1 MRRFLLVTYYFPPS
15 GGPGVQRSLKLAKYL
30 PACGWEPAVITVD
43 PDHAAYPGTDASL
56 EAEVPAEIEVV
67 RTGSWD
73 PYAAY
78 ARLMGKRRE
87 DAVGVSFV
95 GTTPANPKERLA
107 RWVRAN
113 CFVPDARMGWVPFAR
128 RAAIRLARA
137 GRFDAVVTSGPP
149 HSTHFVGRSVRRHC
163 GIPWVADL
171 RDPWT
176 GIHHYDQFPA
186 TALARALD
194 RRMEERV
201 LREADRVVVVS
212 PTMATQF
219 AVSVP
224 RTYDVIT
231 NGFDPDDFR
240 AAALPPAGDRFVIRH
255 IGNLSRTQIPGTLWL
270 ALRDLESEV
279 GKLVRVELI
288 GNVDGTAMEAA
299 ARYGVQEQVKVL
311 PYVDHGEAVR
321 LMRTSHALLL
331 VINDVPQ
338 AASIVTGKIFEY
350 VASGRPVV
358 GIVLEHGDAASILRT
373 ARAGR
378 MSAHD
383 DVAAVAAQV
392 RGLVSDWRDGRA
404 LRGAPA
410 EVAAAFGRD
419 RQAAQ
424 LARLLE
430 GLPNAGRD

>member
-1 MRRFLLVTYYFPPS
+1 MIRAGF
-15 GGPGVQRSLKLAKYL
+15 AK
-30 PACGWEPAVITVD
+30 D
-43 PDHAAYPGTDASL
+43 D
-56 EAEVPAEIEVV
+56 
-67 RTGSWD
+67 
-73 PYAAY
+73 
-78 ARLMGKRRE
+78 
-87 DAVGVSFV
+87 
-95 GTTPANPKERLA
+95 RLA
-107 RWVRAN
+107 PRH
-113 CFVPDARMGWVPFAR
+113 GAR
-128 RAAIRLARA
+128 RRIRGARYVAGRLAY
-137 GRFDAVVTSGPP
+137 G
-149 HSTHFVGRSVRRHC
+149 VGRSVRRHC

-358 GIVLEHGDAASILRT
+358 GIGLEHGDAASILRT